1 VRREKEVEIVEYGK
15 FKIKKGMKNLLKIFH
30 EKNKS
35 HLTWANIILL
45 AVVLLMLVGVAFF
58 PESVQPTL
66 NKILTTAIL
75 FCSIFALTSR
85 TRIILPIA
93 VVLILIQWI
102 GKIIGNEVMEIVA
115 SLLNTVFYTYI
126 VVKLVRQFVKAKTI
140 SPLVILGSINGYLLM
155 GLIFS
160 IFTIVVSWLYPD
172 SYLSSVT
179 NIYLV
184 DKVNFHTYIYYTFI
198 TMATVGY
205 GDIVP
210 MSAAARA
217 VAVFISV
224 SGQFYIAILVAFL
237 VGKFAGIHVN
247 SLKSKT

>member
-1 VRREKEVEIVEYGK
+1 
-15 FKIKKGMKNLLKIFH
+15 MKNLFKIFH
-30 EKNKS
+30 EKNKV
-35 HLTWANIILL
+35 HVILANIILL

-58 PESVQPTL
+58 PESIQSIL

-75 FCSIFALTSR
+75 FCSIYALASR
-85 TRIILPIA
+85 ARIILPVA
-93 VVLILIQWI
+93 VVLILLQWVA
-102 GKIIGNEVMEIVA
+102 KILGIDVLEIIA
-115 SLLNTVFYTYI
+115 SLLNTIFYIYI
-126 VVKLVRQFVKAKTI
+126 VIKLVRQFVKAKTV

-155 GLIFS
+155 GLVFS

-179 NIYLV
+179 NIYLT
-184 DKVNFHTYIYYTFI
+184 DQVNFHTYIYYTFI

-210 MSAAARA
+210 VSAAARA

-247 SLKSKT
+247 SLRN